1 MGRRLGSL
9 PLSLARPVTPHTGRW
24 PGTSKREVPL
34 YTPAESRR
42 TGPDWGREET
52 VSDPEVNRP
61 RTLIVVG
68 IVVAFWAGCAGL
80 VIWALAHMVD
90 WV

>member
-1 MGRRLGSL
+1 M
-9 PLSLARPVTPHTGRW
+9 
-24 PGTSKREVPL
+24 
-34 YTPAESRR
+34 
-42 TGPDWGREET
+42 
-52 VSDPEVNRP
+52 SDPRVKRP

-68 IVVAFWAGCAGL
+68 AVIAFWAGCAGL